1 MNFREHGMGSIPRTI
16 REKITSQIR
25 DELVAG
31 NFPAGSTLRESEL
44 AERFGVS
51 RGPIRDAFLQLS
63 NEGFLAYQANR
74 GVTVRHPP
82 DPQDREFITSLR
94 IQLETHVIRKGI
106 AKLSDESI
114 KQIELALKSLK
125 AACDSGDVATIARC
139 DMAFHQTILVGC
151 GGEDLVPAWKQ
162 LCSRMLLTYT
172 RLGDYQQAYRE
183 HVRIFEAVR
192 LKKKLATVA
201 AIKANVQ

>member
-1 MNFREHGMGSIPRTI
+1 MGPMPRTI
-16 REKITSQIR
+16 REQITTQIR
-25 DELVAG
+25 DDLVAG
-31 NFPAGSTLRESEL
+31 TFPAGSMLRESEL

-94 IQLETHVIRKGI
+94 KQLEAHVIKKGI
-106 AKLSDESI
+106 AGLSDESVKRI
-114 KQIELALKSLK
+114 GQALQNLK
-125 AACDSGDVATIARC
+125 VACDSGDVAVIARC
-139 DMAFHQTILVGC
+139 DMQFHELILVAC

-172 RLGDYQQAYRE
+172 RLSDYQEAYRE
-183 HVRIFEAVR
+183 HAAIFESLR
-192 LKKKLATVA
+192 SKKKQATIA
-201 AIKANVQ
+201 AVKANIK